1 MKHNCNC
8 DAGGEQKQQSLAD
21 LIRANLLRSGR
32 LDRDPS
38 SCCITLYMQSS
49 KHRTYGMLIRTCS
62 KNIDQDSLDWLWTTC
77 LAKILL
83 TET

>member
-1 MKHNCNC
+1 MKIWV
-8 DAGGEQKQQSLAD
+8 DLGFVTTGSSL
-21 LIRANLLRSGR
+21 
-32 LDRDPS
+32 
-38 SCCITLYMQSS
+38 MQSS